1 MVKMGTYSSLASSLL
16 FITTA
21 LASQATNS
29 GTFKVLQQPNLN
41 FTKNAAA
48 IHFSDLAKYNVT
60 HNSTYAAAIAA
71 KKQSGSTP
79 AIPLIWES
87 EYVSP
92 VVIGG
97 QTVYLDFDT
106 GSSDLQVPSLHR
118 GRNQ

>member
-1 MVKMGTYSSLASSLL
+1 MSPHFSIVSLLL
-16 FITTA
+16 FITSA
-21 LASQATNS
+21 LASPVTDS
-29 GTFKVLQQPNLN
+29 GTFQVLQQPNLN

-71 KKQSGSTP
+71 TKQSGSTP
-79 AIPLIWES
+79 AIPLLWES
-87 EYVSP
+87 EYVCP

-106 GSSDLQVPSLHR
+106 GSSDL
-118 GRNQ
+118 

>member
-1 MVKMGTYSSLASSLL
+1 MFKRGLFSSLASL
-16 FITTA
+16 FLRTVTA
-21 LASQATNS
+21 VALPATDS
-29 GTFKVLQQPNLN
+29 GTFQVLQQPNLN

-60 HNSTYAAAIAA
+60 LNSTYAVTAITAA
-71 KKQSGSTP
+71 KQSGGTP

-87 EYVSP
+87 EYVCP

-106 GSSDLQVPSLHR
+106 GSSDL
-118 GRNQ
+118 